1 MAEITIYRQA
11 TDGSVEEI
19 FVTPINEGDIYS
31 RKLMSED
38 YILLKFSLTEPIYFQ
53 LGDYCDTDFGRFE
66 LVDFY
71 RPSYNISTGG
81 YDYELRLD
89 AEYYKWENKIF
100 KYRPQY
106 EGQEASWTLTDKIDV
121 FMTVFLANLSV
132 HGYKYKRNADYTVVY
147 EDGTD
152 FSARKP
158 ITFSNTNLI
167 DALTTIAEHWECEWW
182 VVNQEIHFG
191 KCQLGTEDDALEF
204 EDGVSVDKMS
214 SQASSDEYFSRLFV
228 FGGTTN
234 IPARYRKQL
243 IFDNKQ
249 LPTENIGF
257 TYLNDTARPL
267 TLDMFSAPQFQE
279 STQIQITGNGNL
291 LRKDEFVTIA
301 EKNVISIRGLHKFSS
316 FGFKLRIL
324 YSDDKI
330 GEMVWGK
337 IDSRVTI
344 WDKKD
349 GKNLLTSEFKRGI
362 YYEHLPDNPVAAG
375 LFHNGIDLWVT
386 GSEDVKETGIELFEN
401 SYYISVEAKISEF
414 NHSSDYGNN
423 VFIFTTGN
431 QNLELKDDLY
441 WITFGVRFLS
451 GPLNNGN
458 IYDARRIN
466 ETQIFIES
474 KRLDEFEY
482 SDFALGTRYEIVNVP
497 GKSQLL
503 RPKVPA
509 SYFTQDYTT
518 ETTLTGIVEQHLM
531 LPETWNDGK
540 NYIDAKEDLT
550 EEEKVEGVLVL
561 DDINPETECK
571 VTSVDHYQTE
581 RKDDN
586 TGGGTGVWDTYYLV
600 NDANINL
607 EKDYILPN
615 VNNFSIEFTSGKLS
629 SMEFEINLLKAGD
642 HLDGNVK
649 LSDGTIGVYEA
660 KGQMFHILAN
670 ENYGRKLPDNLL
682 YPELNDTF
690 IIKGYDPD
698 FFEDLGLVT
707 KAEEKLLE
715 KGKEAIKKSNIDPN
729 TYTCPLYWWKAKEYG
744 NLQLGQ
750 RVRLVSKAYFPLE
763 DRLSRIIGFTIKLDI
778 PHDNPEY
785 MVGESAPYSRI
796 GALESKLNEIT
807 VNGTTYIQAGEYG
820 GSGSLYI
827 IKTGSLA
834 VPSDNN
840 VYSAKRSD
848 KQFLRKDTEDRA
860 EEQIT
865 FAKGLKAEDL
875 CTFTVGLISV
885 LLAKFKNG
893 ADFGEYAEG
902 ASGAIIDGNGSA
914 EFGNLSVRDLLTSNT
929 AKIREIID
937 TITFDDIATFVQGLT
952 TRDIYSDDWVSGL
965 KGFAAYHKDSGKSYA
980 EVDELLV
987 RVKAVFNELEI
998 RKLSYAGGNIEL
1010 SGAGSTIYR
1019 VKSLIGPADG
1029 NLIPDSNLPTLDAD
1043 YISANDS
1050 AELIPHDGYNELHIK
1065 ETSASL
1071 PVYYGL
1077 FYNLAV
1083 EPGETYTISFHY
1095 HGDLVEGGV
1104 LELAAAL
1111 EVGGA
1116 DYYRFPFAP
1125 DGSNKMPLE
1134 DNDDDTYVMQT
1145 VHIPSTCK
1153 GLKVK
1158 IWLRRK
1164 GEIFISRPR
1173 VEKGDT
1179 ATEWGAVKSYRC
1191 YLIRDDGTTATRNW
1205 WQVGDMAKCQ
1215 TFNLAQKSH
1224 EVIDENGIYDAWE
1237 DVSNRYYWRA
1247 VTAVGEETLDDDKTY
1262 NYIDLANT
1270 AEVVLPTWVDGEEV
1284 PMTYQGM
1291 DNVFEDFETDG
1302 HPAANDAPMADDAIV
1317 QEGNLINEDRQ
1328 HIIRLCVIGENAPSI
1343 EEYVGV
1349 KTYELAKY
1357 RKTMI
1362 APRTGDVFVAKRFE
1376 IAAESG
1382 VSYRVPCDRG
1392 EYTKN
1397 MECYY
1402 YDRVSYN
1409 GSLWLCISKEGN
1421 VLTDQDGF
1429 RLVVAPSAS
1438 ATTIWQKQVDKGADG
1453 KDGKDAVNI
1462 VVTGRNGI
1470 FKKTGDNIKVYVE
1483 VYVGDERLAY
1493 SSGSNNEWVCGTLG
1507 DTDRI
1512 LDGKIYWTFDTE
1524 DNRKRFY
1531 YQLYCVSTDFAPT
1544 EIPFT
1549 VTVRGVTYQRSLYLS
1564 NVKDGEDALT
1574 VTLSPEAVILTQSP
1588 TDGSIDLRPASTRV
1602 TVYKGMTDVT
1612 SDATISI
1619 AETDGCMAEQDEN
1632 DASVIIV
1639 KSLIGQPETG
1649 SVVISVTYQGVTV
1662 QKTFSFAVNYLG
1674 KFKETIENDVKKQIA
1689 SKEFSYVGEDG
1700 TIQTTSG
1707 ISEIVQS
1714 ADAISQ
1720 RVGKVE
1726 DGLLTAQSEIKQNA
1740 ESISLS
1746 VFTDS
1751 PDDVF
1756 FDDSHPSIQS
1766 GEELRMP
1773 ISDFSATAPFSV
1785 SLNGGFYTLYDV
1797 TSGSVS
1803 ISIEMNGGLKTH
1815 TQEVVTDNFYEVNIN
1830 ATYNDN
1836 EQPGN
1841 AYLIISNQ
1849 TDGTIDLDD
1858 IKIQKRDNL
1867 VNGLTKTGID
1877 ISHGTIHLQADN
1889 TIIDN
1894 DVTVGSLITEKT
1906 EDGAYIKLSGGEMA
1920 VYGLNLK
1927 PTIQFGIDKETGNAV
1942 LKFYNSKGE
1951 FMYNLGPDSFP
1962 GLINNSVKDGWNPT
1976 EEEGGVLSLP
1986 FTNGAASSTVF
1997 RLLSGELLSPMDAA
2011 PYYMFCEGYTFEG
2024 NQKVF
2029 IHGGRYDG
2037 KWYNSTDVN
2046 TVHEPT
2052 GDTSYEPTG
2061 DTIADGTYSCELS
2074 GSDYLSP
2081 NSKTYPRS
2089 IGVTFRRF
2097 ANGKCVK
2104 IHTVKLQ
2111 ITYYYEIIKSATA
2124 ASSTTGPLPP
2134 VEPVPTRPK
2143 IDKIIP
2149 ETITLPDSFYTN
2161 N

>member
-106 EGQEASWTLTDKIDV
+106 GGQEASWTLTDKIDV
-121 FMTVFLANLSV
+121 FMMVFLANLSA

-147 EDGTD
+147 EAGTD
-152 FSARKP
+152 FSARKT

-167 DALTTIAEHWECEWW
+167 DALTTIAEQWECEWW

-243 IFDNKQ
+243 IFDQKKVTTKNDG
-249 LPTENIGF
+249 GF

-267 TLDMFSAPQFQE
+267 TPSMFSELIYEDTTKVDEYNYTFVRFEKDNKYRLITEGTKNCVAGGFYEFKGPQV
-279 STQIQITGNGNL
+279 
-291 LRKDEFVTIA
+291 R
-301 EKNVISIRGLHKFSS
+301 ISIHYINDFVGALFTAYFEIRFSV
-316 FGFKLRIL
+316 
-324 YSDDKI
+324 Y
-330 GEMVWGK
+330 
-337 IDSRVTI
+337 
-344 WDKKD
+344 DKKD
-349 GKNLLTSEFKRGI
+349 GALLLQMSQMDAVGYDNLPSNEYVPGWNNAMLWTAPINCDRKIELKQNTF
-362 YYEHLPDNPVAAG
+362 YYTIEAKLLRSFSNISVMEG
-375 LFHNGIDLWVT
+375 EITIHNGNEVW
-386 GSEDVKETGIELFEN
+386 F
-401 SYYISVEAKISEF
+401 SY
-414 NHSSDYGNN
+414 
-423 VFIFTTGN
+423 
-431 QNLELKDDLY
+431 DLY
-441 WITFGVRFLS
+441 RITLGVRFLS

-458 IYDARRIN
+458 IYDAQRVTD
-466 ETQIFIES
+466 TQIYVNP
-474 KRLDEFEY
+474 FEDDFEQ

-807 VNGTTYIQAGEYG
+807 VNGTTYIQVGEYG

-902 ASGAIIDGNGSA
+902 ASGAIIDGDGSA

-1010 SGAGSTIYR
+1010 SGAGSTIYK
-1019 VKSLIGPADG
+1019 VKSIIGPADG
-1029 NLIPDSNLPTLDAD
+1029 NLIPNSNLPTLEAD

-1065 ETSASL
+1065 ETSASQ
-1071 PVYYGL
+1071 PMYYGL

-1104 LELAAAL
+1104 LELAATL

-1125 DGSNKMPLE
+1125 DGSNKMPLA
-1134 DNDDDTYVMQT
+1134 DNADDTYVTQT

-1164 GEIFISRPR
+1164 GEIFISRPM

-1376 IAAESG
+1376 IATESG

-1409 GSLWLCISKEGN
+1409 GSLWLCVNKDGN
-1421 VLTDQDGF
+1421 VITDQEGF

-1483 VYVGDERLAY
+1483 VYVGDERLTY

-1803 ISIEMNGGLKTH
+1803 ISIEMNGDLKTH

-1877 ISHGTIHLQADN
+1877 ISHRTIHLQADN
-1889 TIIDN
+1889 TIIEN

-1976 EEEGGVLSLP
+1976 EEEEGVLSLP
-1986 FTNGAASSTVF
+1986 FTNGAVSSIVF

-2029 IHGGRYDG
+2029 LHGGRYDG

-2074 GSDYLSP
+2074 GSDYLYP

-2124 ASSTTGPLPP
+2124 AASTTGALPP